1 MDLQGWAGGRALW
14 RPGAPAVLA
23 AVPPG
28 RDPDQSERG
37 PDAIPTRRVR
47 RESPDS
53 AVAPFPRPR
62 RSHTKGCGAAY
73 AAATPALRRAVPVGL
88 LGAVSRLCAECD
100 RWISPGG

>member
-1 MDLQGWAGGRALW
+1 MGLQGRAGGRELW
-14 RPGAPAVLA
+14 RPGDPAALA

-37 PDAIPTRRVR
+37 PDAIPAHKVR

-53 AVAPFPRPR
+53 AVAPSPRPR
-62 RSHTKGCGAAY
+62 RSHTKGCGAAC
-73 AAATPALRRAVPVGL
+73 AAATPALRRAVLVGL
-88 LGAVSRLCAECD
+88 LGAGSRLCAECD